1 MTADD
6 ASRRVVWVH
15 PQAPRAPAYGQP
27 CNGCGLCCLTEP
39 CPLGML
45 VSRRR
50 SGSCAALVWSE
61 QAQAYRCSV
70 LLTPRR
76 FLAWLPEG
84 FVRAIARRWIAAG
97 SGCDAHLQRVD
108 VTVDP

>member
-1 MTADD
+1 M
-6 ASRRVVWVH
+6 
-15 PQAPRAPAYGQP
+15 
-27 CNGCGLCCLTEP
+27 
-39 CPLGML
+39 
-45 VSRRR
+45 
-50 SGSCAALVWSE
+50 
-61 QAQAYRCSV
+61 

-76 FLAWLPEG
+76 FLAWLPER